1 MSSIASP
8 QVVSNIMSFV
18 LLLWN
23 DNQIIMLIRVP
34 EHLGSLYSGM
44 FCTFAMKCARW
55 QSGTGSGLVIWN
67 ISRAGFNQEPVPC
80 NHESDRLRT
89 DRSFKNQGLGFGGR
103 AHLSCILT
111 LT

>member
-23 DNQIIMLIRVP
+23 VKHADNQIIMLIRVP

-55 QSGTGSGLVIWN
+55 QSGTGSGLAIWN
-67 ISRAGFNQEPVPC
+67 ISRAGFNQELVPC

-89 DRSFKNQGLGFGGR
+89 DRSFK
-103 AHLSCILT
+103 T
-111 LT
+111 KV